1 MSYDLLPHPSS
12 QPSQS
17 RTFRRCRA
25 FFRTNGILGTGIFL
39 GAFVFASLILYAT
52 IISPDRS
59 FFRGPPRIHPELV
72 DSGSRLT
79 FPSPSLS
86 FTTSSILDNAPPA
99 SPSATSSPSPEAD
112 VLTLEQIRDIVGRT
126 RGFFS
131 RDYSLGLGWNNVCGS
146 RVCCE
151 LI

>member
-12 QPSQS
+12 QPSQG

-25 FFRTNGILGTGIFL
+25 FFRINGILGIGVFL
-39 GAFVFASLILYAT
+39 GAFVFASLVLYVT
-52 IISPDRS
+52 IISPNRS

-72 DSGSRLT
+72 DPGSRLS

-86 FTTSSILDNAPPA
+86 LTTSSILDNAPPA
-99 SPSATSSPSPEAD
+99 SPTTTSSPPPEAEA
-112 VLTLEQIRDIVGRT
+112 LTLEQIRDIVGRT

-131 RDYSLGLGWNNVCGS
+131 RDYSLGLGWNNVS
-146 RVCCE
+146 AFHVCCQ